1 MKRLFLCLFMGML
14 LAWAYPAHSATV
26 TYDESGNAIG
36 IDGLIVTGY
45 GQYDVDFLY
54 GSFNDLWPSG
64 SNPEFWGDESGAQS
78 ASDAIN
84 SVLNEETPVPAV
96 TTDSL
101 WVYNVPFQETKEGK
115 IEVVVNTLHADIS
128 RWWGRNSSSTG
139 TLDPGVNRSYAKFT
153 PVPIPPALL
162 LLGSGLVVIV
172 GIRRKTGA
180 K

>member
-1 MKRLFLCLFMGML
+1 MGML

-26 TYDESGNAIG
+26 IYDESGNAIG

-54 GSFNDLWPSG
+54 DSFNDLWPSG

-84 SVLNEETPVPAV
+84 SVLNDESTPPFVSNQGKA
-96 TTDSL
+96 
-101 WVYNVPFQETKEGK
+101 YYYVPFKEVEGNYPIQNVRSYRK
-115 IEVVVNTLHADIS
+115 VYDLGGVEWLRDSNIS
-128 RWWGRNSSSTG
+128 VKKSY
-139 TLDPGVNRSYAKFT
+139 PFSYAKFT
-153 PVPIPPALL
+153 AVPIPPALL

-180 K
+180 KG